1 MIRRHITGKNLLITL
16 VLIGNLLITAVV
28 IGLGIRTHHG
38 FENSCDPPVNI
49 FAMVA
54 RFYPESLAT
63 RLASMPLPLMLL
75 IAGLLI
81 AGIGFLPLLATPRRW
96 MVKIDGGPRM

>member
-16 VLIGNLLITAVV
+16 VLIRNLLITAVV
-28 IGLGIRTHHG
+28 IGLGIRTQHG

-75 IAGLLI
+75 IAG
-81 AGIGFLPLLATPRRW
+81 IGFLPLLATPRRW